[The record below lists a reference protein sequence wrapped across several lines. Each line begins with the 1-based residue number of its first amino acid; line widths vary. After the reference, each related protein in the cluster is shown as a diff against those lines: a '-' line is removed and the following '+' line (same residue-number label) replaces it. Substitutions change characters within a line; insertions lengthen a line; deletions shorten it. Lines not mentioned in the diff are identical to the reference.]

1 MTVAP
6 TNVTV
11 AIPFSINQSGLVE
24 TEQVPVKQL
33 ADRVTALAS
42 TQPGE
47 RVMAIRFG
55 VDTANL
61 LYALGDPMVSNQLAL
76 GLTVAMKVYEPGAVL
91 TGIAPIANASGDGI
105 ASIQATAVPVTAQ
118 VSAPALTT
126 VVVRADGTVITSS

>member
-6 TNVTV
+6 VNIAMSIPFAIDDSGAVTV
-11 AIPFSINQSGLVE
+11 
-24 TEQVPVKQL
+24 EQVPVKQL

-61 LYALGDPMVSNQLAL
+61 LYAASDPLVAQQLTL
-76 GLTVAMKVYEPGAVL
+76 GLTSAMKIFEPGAVL
-91 TGIAPIANASGDGI
+91 TGVTPIANATGEGI
-105 ASIQATAVPVTAQ
+105 ASIQATAIPATAQ
-118 VSAPALTT
+118 VAAPATTT

>member
-6 TNVTV
+6 TNVTM
-11 AIPFSINQSGLVE
+11 AIPFTLDQSGVVA
-24 TEQVPVKQL
+24 TEQVPVRQL

-47 RVMAIRFG
+47 RVMAARFG

-61 LYALGDPMVSNQLAL
+61 LYALNDPMVAQQLAL
-76 GLTVAMKVYEPGAVL
+76 SLTVAMKLYEPGAVL
-91 TGIAPIANASGDGI
+91 TGIYPITNASGNGI
-105 ASIQATAVPVTAQ
+105 ASIQATAVPATAQ

-126 VVVRADGTVITSS
+126 VIVRADGTVITSS